1 MKAIF
6 ALLWCLCCLCC
17 SATLAQTQNVKL
29 FLVNATLHPNNDNCD
44 KVAAVTRAVPVTPA
58 VASAALRALFR
69 GVTETEKSAGYES
82 LFSEETANILKK
94 INIKSGVAYVNL
106 TDEVRTKLG
115 NATSSCGRATFF
127 AQTEQT
133 LMQFTAVKKV
143 VFAISDSPKEFYAW
157 MEFDA
162 LACRK
167 AIHRCKSLPFK

>member
-6 ALLWCLCCLCC
+6 ALLCCLCC
-17 SATLAQTQNVKL
+17 AATFAQTQNVKL
-29 FLVNATLHPNNDNCD
+29 FLVNAKLHPNNDKCD
-44 KVAAVTRAVPVTPA
+44 KVSAVTRAIPVTPA
-58 VASAALRALFR
+58 VASAALRALFS
-69 GVTETEKSAGYES
+69 GVTESEKSAGYES
-82 LFSEETANILKK
+82 LFSEDTADILKK
-94 INIKSGVAYVNL
+94 VNIKSGVAYVNL

-115 NATSSCGRATFF
+115 NATSNCGRETFF

-143 VFAISDSPKEFYAW
+143 VYAISDSPKEFYAW

-167 AIHRCKSLPFK
+167 AIHRCTSQSFK

>member
-6 ALLWCLCCLCC
+6 ALLCCLCC
-17 SATLAQTQNVKL
+17 SATFAQTQNVKL

-167 AIHRCKSLPFK
+167 AIHRCTSLPFK